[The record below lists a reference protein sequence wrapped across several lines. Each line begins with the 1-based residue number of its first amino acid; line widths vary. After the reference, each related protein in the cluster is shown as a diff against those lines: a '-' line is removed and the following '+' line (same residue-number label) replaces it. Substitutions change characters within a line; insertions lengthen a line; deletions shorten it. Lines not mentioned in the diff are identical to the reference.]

1 MHKFAVVLVFAIGCS
16 SPSSSGN
23 DGTGGASGGSSGR
36 GGSGSGGNVST
47 GTGGSSPQ
55 GGSGGTASTGGSSGG
70 SAGTGTGGGSASGGG
85 SGGAQNT
92 GGASGGAGGAA
103 SDAATGMDTGGS
115 PGTGGMIP
123 PLTGNAFVYAAGAE
137 FGGANLTTFKF
148 DLGTGAL
155 TRVGAGTAA
164 GAGPDY
170 LSIHPSGK
178 FLYVNNETGSGRVT
192 AMAIGPDG
200 TLTKLNDAGSGGG
213 GPAHVWVHKSGKWA
227 FSANYNDGK
236 VGAVSIGDDGKLG
249 TALPGVNAGGEAHM
263 VLDDGQSG
271 NFVFVPC
278 AAAGHV
284 AMFKFDQTSGALTA
298 NSPAT
303 IASASRPRHMA
314 FNPNGKFAYV
324 THEGKGALTT
334 FDYDSATGLL
344 SAPKDTTSPGDGAHV
359 VVHPSGNFVFHIARG
374 GGAITVYKVAP
385 DGALS
390 MASSAQGGGYD
401 ATLTKDGKYLIS
413 VSGSSVKV
421 YSINP
426 TTGALT
432 SSGSGQAVNSSQSV
446 AVTVL

>member
-1 MHKFAVVLVFAIGCS
+1 MHKFAIVLLLALGCS
-16 SPSSSGN
+16 TPSDGDGSG
-23 DGTGGASGGSSGR
+23 SGGDSGR
-36 GGSGSGGNVST
+36 GGSGPGTGGNVST
-47 GTGGSSPQ
+47 GGSKATGGSGQ
-55 GGSGGTASTGGSSGG
+55 
-70 SAGTGTGGGSASGGG
+70 GGGSATGGAGPGSGGVGAGGSGAGGSGAGGSDNSGGTTGG
-85 SGGAQNT
+85 SGGA
-92 GGASGGAGGAA
+92 AG
-103 SDAATGMDTGGS
+103 DAGTAVDMGGGS
-115 PGTGGMIP
+115 TGGTGGVIP
-123 PLTGNAFVYAAGAE
+123 PLTGTAFVYAAGAE
-137 FGGANLTTFKF
+137 FGGNLLTTFGF
-148 DLGTGAL
+148 DLATGAL
-155 TRVGAGTAA
+155 TKKGAGTAA
-164 GAGPDY
+164 GTSPDY
-170 LSIHPSGK
+170 VAVHPTGK
-178 FLYVNNETGSGRVT
+178 FLYVNNETGSGRAT
-192 AMAIGPDG
+192 AMAISADG
-200 TLTKLNDAGSGGG
+200 TLTKLNDAASGGG
-213 GPAHVWVHKSGKWA
+213 GPAHIWVHKSGKWL

-236 VGAVSIGDDGKLG
+236 VGSVAIGDDGKLG

-263 VLDDGQSG
+263 VLDDGQTG

-284 AMFKFDQTSGALTA
+284 AMFKFDATTGALTA

-303 IASASRPRHMA
+303 IASPARPRHMA

-334 FDYDSATGLL
+334 FKYDAVTGLL
-344 SAPKDTTSPGDGAHV
+344 SAPQDTTSPDDGAHV

-374 GGAITVYKVAP
+374 GGAITTYKVAA

-390 MASSAQGGGYD
+390 QAGSVSGGGYD

-421 YSINP
+421 YAINP